1 MCVAAI
7 GSSSKPTK
15 RTVLVLN
22 ECTIYTAAARW
33 QRVKVRTRVN
43 VRQSKRVKVQGH
55 EEKNLAMQICFPELG
70 ARESVIRFLSAL
82 LPP

>member
-22 ECTIYTAAARW
+22 VQYIQQQPDGSEL
-33 QRVKVRTRVN
+33 KF
-43 VRQSKRVKVQGH
+43 VQGLMYGSPKGLKSKATK
-55 EEKNLAMQICFPELG
+55 KNLAMQICFPELG